1 MQRLEHE
8 VGASLLVRTTR
19 RLSLTE
25 AGEAFFEAS
34 RRIVHDAE
42 AAVVAA
48 AESTSEPK
56 GTLRVTAPID
66 YGATVVAPVSVALQ
80 RRFPDLKIELMAG
93 DRVFDLAADG
103 IDLAIRIGQLA
114 DSGHQA
120 TRIGSFADCLVA
132 SPALFGTAG
141 LPQQPDD
148 LDALPFIALSVLP
161 NPVTWPM
168 THVQG
173 ELRQQRFKATLSAN
187 TAYAVRMA
195 ALAGGGLGILPDF
208 AIEQDLAAGRLVRV
222 LPHRRLFGRRQA
234 TQQFRFDRLDAG
246 AAARQQLAAGLG
258 HLDLLDAPVHRMRA
272 ARHGTAAFQVGDD
285 HAHGRRRQQ
294 RQARQVRT
302 GRAGIGVQ
310 HRQHRELRQRDG
322 EPRQRALHALAVRG
336 LRLAQQ
342 VADVALLAALAFAHG
357 GNGDAAGALAHDIR
371 VRIYYSNSNIIH
383 HRTGLSP

>member
-1 MQRLEHE
+1 VVFVNVVEAGSLTAAAARLGLAKAMVTAHMQRLEHE

-161 NPVTWPM
+161 NPVSWPM

-222 LPHRRLFGRRQA
+222 LPQWRLPAGGIHAVFPA
-234 TQQFRFDRLDAG
+234 TRTPPKKVRVLIDA
-246 AAARQQLAAGLG
+246 L
-258 HLDLLDAPVHRMRA
+258 RA
-272 ARHGTAAFQVGDD
+272 HV
-285 HAHGRRRQQ
+285 
-294 RQARQVRT
+294 
-302 GRAGIGVQ
+302 
-310 HRQHRELRQRDG
+310 E
-322 EPRQRALHALAVRG
+322 RALELPLGSRPLAP
-336 LRLAQQ
+336 A
-342 VADVALLAALAFAHG
+342 
-357 GNGDAAGALAHDIR
+357 
-371 VRIYYSNSNIIH
+371 
-383 HRTGLSP
+383 